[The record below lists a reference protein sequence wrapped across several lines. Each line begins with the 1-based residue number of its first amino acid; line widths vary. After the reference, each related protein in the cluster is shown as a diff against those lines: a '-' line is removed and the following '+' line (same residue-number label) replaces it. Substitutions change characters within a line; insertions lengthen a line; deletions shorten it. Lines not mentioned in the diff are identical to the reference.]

1 MGKLKHRLLSVISS
15 ALAFVIIASGVSAEE
30 IVDGVHREVVLATS
44 FPLELEVISLAEEE
58 ISPEETLPSFNTPTG
73 DTNAPSEEILLD
85 SNSPAE
91 KLPLDQDIDPQSTDL
106 PDPNPDPNNIQ
117 VRFSLKNDF
126 AIYEEYRVE
135 VFDPTMHHHLL
146 MEQKSRSSQITL
158 SDLIEN
164 ELYPMVIRLYGEDH
178 ERTYEGKFTLSD
190 GEATVT
196 SYTELETIARLD
208 NATVEQKA
216 EEINELT
223 SEEYDT
229 LFEDMDL
236 PSFISEDVAQEAGHI
251 QRLPDY
257 ADSLDTIGFRN
268 IDGSKTLYVFSS
280 PVRYRDKMGQVKDGD
295 PDIQVATSTMQE
307 EGYQYYNDFGAL
319 EAYFPGAMTDQ
330 KGVLLKTETQTVE
343 FGFGVAEESNLFQQ
357 AAAAISSF
365 FTKENQATIMEQ
377 DRLQCISYKRAVR
390 HENGVEAIPTLSGAR
405 QTMELA
411 VMPEG
416 GVVTF
421 WVDTADLIARS
432 GESDEKN
439 QTIEFVDPESGKT
452 TLTVGNV
459 ELRDAYTGMN
469 EENNTHFSVQNTVRV
484 TEQDD
489 TRTLVEIS
497 LDRDMLASPMTVYP
511 LKVTVE
517 AAFVSE
523 TETVGEP
530 AAQDTQTAVV
540 DTSAANSTSVSA
552 TASSPTEVGYD
563 KFQDRTVYVDGT
575 RGNPGDQ
582 YLIVG
587 PNGTYFDSTA
597 QTNKP
602 REGISFMKYDLSG
615 LSVDPADIERVDLQV
630 YEGSGSYNTARVDLQ
645 LVMSD
650 WNEATVDSNQRF
662 EINEYYAGN
671 DCVYISQSGT
681 KNFNITTMMTS
692 HLITEQGRPGGL
704 PNYGFALRTNSTTS
718 RKDFCSS
725 EHSTLSFRPRLV
737 IQYRDP
743 CPPSSIGL
751 STDKAY
757 WIRPY
762 NTNLYLC
769 QDDWRDPEKTRIYGA
784 TGNPYTGENIE
795 DLQKESLYWKIS
807 YDAAAD
813 EYSIIPM
820 NSQHTML
827 DVLST
832 STGEV
837 GLCDEQYSYRASKWR
852 IEPAAGGGYRILS
865 KAFSY
870 TRGLNGIL
878 GEDAKVRNTYFFP
891 CVWEFIPV
899 ECPGVYGTSF
909 GDLFVGGHPVQFVD
923 GGTGYPHY
931 RCMACHKNFK
941 TAEQEDKDILTD
953 PEYATVVALLRAVE
967 VGGYASN
974 QLYVEAIL
982 RAIDIIRSDHPMA
995 YQSSNLYGDYK
1006 SPYKYRYLEPE
1017 VNIMITTKSTNQAW
1031 EFLGSTIIENV
1042 MPFPYSLISPVISIA
1057 KDLIQGQFTFSELL
1071 SYAPLVPTIAEN
1083 LDFIPETAKYCA
1095 SVINHILLANIF
1107 IDLANYPFY
1116 DHAYEVSIRLKTKCD
1131 GFTFCGGFGYDR
1143 RSSVRIIHERL
1154 ENLTSSGT
1162 FKPNWLLYQE
1172 NAGDK
1177 YDFYLNPQEQS

>member
-1 MGKLKHRLLSVISS
+1 MGKLKHRLLSMVSCV
-15 ALAFVIIASGVSAEE
+15 LAFVILANGVSAEE

-44 FPLELEVISLAEEE
+44 FPLELEVICPTKDEET
-58 ISPEETLPSFNTPTG
+58 SPEDTMSSSDIPNEDISFLPEE
-73 DTNAPSEEILLD
+73 ASE

-91 KLPLDQDIDPQSTDL
+91 DFSLETDIDPQPTDL
-106 PDPNPDPNNIQ
+106 LNEDIQ
-117 VRFSLKNDF
+117 VVFSLKNDF
-126 AIYEEYRVE
+126 AIYEEFRVE

-146 MEQKSRSSQITL
+146 MEQKGRSSKITL

-190 GEATVT
+190 GEAIVT
-196 SYTELETIARLD
+196 SYTELETIEHLD
-208 NATVEQKA
+208 NASVEQ
-216 EEINELT
+216 INGLT
-223 SEEYDT
+223 SEEYDA

-257 ADSLDTIGFRN
+257 AESMDTIGFRN

-295 PDIQVATSTMQE
+295 PDIQVATSVMRE
-307 EGYQYYNDFGAL
+307 EGYQYYNDFGTL
-319 EAYFPGAMTDQ
+319 EAYFPDAMTDQ
-330 KGVLLKTETQTVE
+330 KGVLLKTESQTVE

-357 AAAAISSF
+357 AATAISSF
-365 FTKENQATIMEQ
+365 FTNENQATIMEQ
-377 DRLQCISYKRAVR
+377 DRLQSISYKRAVR

-405 QTMELA
+405 QTMELSA
-411 VMPEG
+411 MPEG
-416 GVVTF
+416 GIVSF
-421 WVDTADLIARS
+421 WVDTADLVALPN
-432 GESDEKN
+432 ESDEKR
-439 QTIEFVDPESGKT
+439 QTIEFVAPASGKT
-452 TLTVGNV
+452 ALTVGNV
-459 ELRDAYTGMN
+459 ELRDAYNGMN

-484 TEQDD
+484 AEQNG

-497 LDRDMLASPMTVYP
+497 LDQDMLASPMTVYP

-523 TETVGEP
+523 TKTGEVV
-530 AAQDTQTAVV
+530 AQDSETSVAEA
-540 DTSAANSTSVSA
+540 SAANSFSVASTA
-552 TASSPTEVGYD
+552 TGSTEVGSD

-587 PNGTYFDSTA
+587 PNGTYFDSTS

-615 LSVDPADIERVDLQV
+615 LSVDPADIEQVELQV
-630 YEGSGSYNTARVDLQ
+630 YEGSGSYNTVRVDLK

-650 WNEATVDSNQRF
+650 WNEDTVSSDQRF
-662 EINEYYAGN
+662 EINEYYTGN

-692 HLITEQGRPGGL
+692 HLIYEQRKPGGL

-784 TGNPYTGENIE
+784 TGNPYTGENIG

-807 YDAAAD
+807 YDAASD

-827 DVLST
+827 EVLST

-837 GLCDEQYSYRASKWR
+837 GLCDEEYSYRASKWR

-878 GEDAKVRNTYFFP
+878 GEDAKVRSTYSFP

-953 PEYATVVALLRAVE
+953 PEYATVVALLRAVTL
-967 VGGYASN
+967 GGYTGDT
-974 QLYVEAIL
+974 LYVEAAL
-982 RAIDIIRSDHPMA
+982 RAIDIIRSNHGMA
-995 YQSSNLYGDYK
+995 YQSSDLFGEYK
-1006 SPYKYRYLEPE
+1006 SPYKYRDLEPK
-1017 VNIMITTKSTNQAW
+1017 VNITINTKTVNQAVD
-1031 EFLGSTIIENV
+1031 FLGPIILGDA
-1042 MPFPYSLISPVISIA
+1042 MDYPYSLISPAISFA
-1057 KDLIQGQFTFSELL
+1057 LNLVEGSLTFSDFL
-1071 SYAPLVPTIAEN
+1071 SLTSLIPTFIEKMKR
-1083 LDFIPETAKYCA
+1083 IPETAKYCA
-1095 SVINHILLANIF
+1095 SVINSILLVHIF
-1107 IDLANYPFY
+1107 IDLAKYPFY
-1116 DHAYEVSIRLKTKCD
+1116 DHAYKVKIRFLTECD
-1131 GFTFCGGFGYDR
+1131 SFTFNADYRYDYKND
-1143 RSSVRIIHERL
+1143 VHIKHES
-1154 ENLTSSGT
+1154 LTPFNNSGS
-1162 FKPNWLLYQE
+1162 FKFNWLTYTEEAIVQY
-1172 NAGDK
+1172 NNQ
-1177 YDFYLNPQEQS
+1177 LNHVTES